1 MSGRKPERNPEHTRM
16 GVRLGILPDPDSWRG
31 LDLLG
36 FQHHQQR
43 EALGVLRPG
52 FALDVLRPAR
62 SLGDRTVR
70 HQREL
75 DHLQPLEL
83 IDMQLFSGAVED
95 PGRAAVPVIER
106 AVAGAQEPDEL
117 TALLA
122 AG

>member
-16 GVRLGILPDPDSWRG
+16 GVPPASCPFRAHGAGCISWVPSTISSPSCSTSSVPG
-31 LDLLG
+31 SPSTCCG
-36 FQHHQQR
+36 
-43 EALGVLRPG
+43 RPG
-52 FALDVLRPAR
+52 AWAIGPSVT
-62 SLGDRTVR
+62 SENV
-70 HQREL
+70 H
-75 DHLQPLEL
+75 HLQPLEL

-117 TALLA
+117 TALSA